1 MRFVVFGAGGIG
13 GVVGARLAQHD
24 HDVALIARGAH
35 LDAIREHGLRVE
47 DPGGSEVLRLPA
59 APSPAALGITADD
72 IVLLAMKSQDSAAAV
87 RDLAAVA
94 SPSTPVFCLQNGV
107 ENERVALR
115 SFENVYSC
123 AVLCPT
129 GFLDPGVVQAY
140 SAPTTGIFDV
150 GRFPTGSDDVAATV
164 ADAIDA
170 SAMKSAARD
179 DIMRWK
185 YRKLVTNL
193 GNAIEAVCGPV
204 ARGGELTELVSAEAE
219 SVLDAAGIDRATVDE
234 DIDRRADHLT
244 LHRVGGERRQ
254 GGSSWQSLQ
263 RGVGAIETDYLN
275 GEIVLL
281 GRLHGIPAPANETLQ
296 RLANEL
302 ATARR
307 PPASHTEAE
316 VLAMIARSA
325 A

>member
-13 GVVGARLAQHD
+13 GVVGARLAQHG

-35 LDAIREHGLRVE
+35 RDAIRERGLTIE
-47 DPGGSEVLRLPA
+47 DPAGTEILDLPVTG
-59 APSPAALGITADD
+59 SPAEAGITGDD
-72 IVLLAMKSQDSAAAV
+72 VVLLAMKSQDTGAAV
-87 RDLAAVA
+87 RDLAESA
-94 SPSTPVFCLQNGV
+94 PTSTPVFCFQNGV

-115 SFENVYSC
+115 SFENVYGC

-129 GFLDPGVVQAY
+129 ASLRPGVVQAF

-150 GRFPTGSDDVAATV
+150 GRFPSGSDDVAAAV
-164 ADAIDA
+164 AAAID
-170 SAMKSAARD
+170 SSSMKSVARD

-193 GNAIEAVCGPV
+193 GNAIEAVCGPSS
-204 ARGGELTELVSAEAE
+204 RGGELTELVAAEAE
-219 SVLDAAGIDRATVDE
+219 SVLDSAGVDRATVAE
-234 DIDRRADHLT
+234 DVERRADHLA

-281 GRLHGIPAPANETLQ
+281 GRLHGVATPVNETLQ

-302 ATARR
+302 AATRR
-307 PPASHTEAE
+307 PPGSYTEAE
-316 VLAMIARSA
+316 VLSMTTRSVA
-325 A
+325 

>member
-13 GVVGARLAQHD
+13 GVVGGRLAQHD

-35 LDAIREHGLRVE
+35 RDAIRDHGLTIE
-47 DPGGSEVLRLPA
+47 DPAGSEGLHLPVA
-59 APSPAALGITADD
+59 GSPAALGITANDV
-72 IVLLAMKSQDSAAAV
+72 VLLAMKSHDTAAAV

-94 SPSTPVFCLQNGV
+94 PPSTPVFCLQNGV
-107 ENERVALR
+107 ENERVTLR
-115 SFENVYSC
+115 SFANVYGC

-129 GFLDPGVVQAY
+129 GFLQPGVVQAY

-150 GRFPTGSDDVAATV
+150 GCFPTGSDDVARAV
-164 ADAIDA
+164 AGAIDA
-170 SAMKSAARD
+170 SAMKSIARD

-185 YRKLVTNL
+185 YRKLITNL

-204 ARGGELTELVSAEAE
+204 ARGGELSELVSAEAE
-219 SVLDAAGIDRATVDE
+219 SVLDAAGIDRATVAE
-234 DIDRRADHLT
+234 DMDRRADHLT

-281 GRLHGIPAPANETLQ
+281 GRLHGVPAPANEALQ

-302 ATARR
+302 AAARR
-307 PPASHTEAE
+307 PPGSYTEAD

>member
-35 LDAIREHGLRVE
+35 LDAIRDHGLKVE
-47 DPGGSEVLRLPA
+47 DPGGSEVLHLPA
-59 APSPAALGITADD
+59 APSPAALGITGDD
-72 IVLLAMKSQDSAAAV
+72 VVLLAMKSQDTAAAV

-94 SPSTPVFCLQNGV
+94 PPSTPVFCLQNGV
-107 ENERVALR
+107 DNERVALR
-115 SFENVYSC
+115 SFANVYGC

-129 GFLDPGVVQAY
+129 EFLQPGVVQAY

-150 GRFPTGSDDVAATV
+150 GCFPTGSDDVTRAV
-164 ADAIDA
+164 AGAIEA
-170 SAMKSAARD
+170 SAMKSIARD

-193 GNAIEAVCGPV
+193 GNAIEAVCGPL
-204 ARGGELTELVSAEAE
+204 ARGGELTEMVSAEAE
-219 SVLDAAGIDRATVDE
+219 SVLDAAGIDRATVAE
-234 DIDRRADHLT
+234 DVGRRADHLSI
-244 LHRVGGERRQ
+244 HRVGGERRQ

-281 GRLHGIPAPANETLQ
+281 GRIHGVPAPANETLQ

-307 PPASHTEAE
+307 PPGSQTEAE
-316 VLAMIARSA
+316 VLAMIVRSA

>member
-13 GVVGARLAQHD
+13 GVVGARLAQHG

-35 LDAIREHGLRVE
+35 RDAIRDHGLTIE
-47 DPGGSEVLRLPA
+47 DPAGSEVLHLPVA
-59 APSPAALGITADD
+59 GSPAEAGFTADD
-72 IVLLAMKSQDSAAAV
+72 VVFLAMKSQDTAAAV
-87 RDLAAVA
+87 NDLAAVA
-94 SPSTPVFCLQNGV
+94 PQSTPVFCFQNGV

-115 SFENVYSC
+115 AFANVYGC

-129 GFLDPGVVQAY
+129 GYLRPGVVQAY

-164 ADAIDA
+164 AAA
-170 SAMKSAARD
+170 LAGSAMKSVVRD

-193 GNAIEAVCGPV
+193 GNAIEAVCGPSS
-204 ARGGELTELVSAEAE
+204 RGGELTELVTAEAE
-219 SVLDAAGIDRATVDE
+219 AVLDVAGIDRATVAE
-234 DIDRRADHLT
+234 DLERRADHLS

-281 GRLHGIPAPANETLQ
+281 GRLHGMATPVNETLQ

-302 ATARR
+302 AVTRR
-307 PPASHTEAE
+307 PPGSFTEAE
-316 VLAMIARSA
+316 VLTMTARSPV
-325 A
+325 

>member
-13 GVVGARLAQHD
+13 GVVGARLAQHG

-35 LDAIREHGLRVE
+35 LDAIRERGLTVE
-47 DPGGSEVLRLPA
+47 DPAGSTTLELPA
-59 APSPAALGITADD
+59 AGTPAELGITDD
-72 IVLLAMKSQDSAAAV
+72 DVVLLAMKSQDTGAAV
-87 RDLAAVA
+87 RDLAAAA
-94 SPSTPVFCLQNGV
+94 SSTTPVFCFQNGV
-107 ENERVALR
+107 DNERVALR
-115 SFENVYSC
+115 SFERVYGC

-129 GFLDPGVVQAY
+129 AYLQPGVVQAY

-150 GRFPTGSDDVAATV
+150 GCYPDGSDDVATTV
-164 ADAIDA
+164 ARAIDS
-170 SAMKSAARD
+170 SAMKSIARD

-185 YRKLVTNL
+185 YRKLITNL
-193 GNAIEAVCGPV
+193 GNAIEAVCGPTS
-204 ARGGELTELVSAEAE
+204 RGGALSELVTAEAE
-219 SVLDAAGIDRATVDE
+219 SVLDAAGIDRATVAE
-234 DIDRRADHLT
+234 DLERRGDHLQ

-281 GRLHGIPAPANETLQ
+281 GRLHNVPTPANEILQ

-302 ATARR
+302 ADSRR
-307 PPASHTEAE
+307 PPGSYSEHD
-316 VLAMIARSA
+316 VLTMIARTA